1 MVKWIGFPSSLRD
14 ADVFLQKKKREN
26 DVVAMQS
33 VLNEAI
39 LN

>member
-1 MVKWIGFPSSLRD
+1 MVKWIAFPSWLGD
-14 ADVFLQKKKREN
+14 ADVFLLKKREN
-26 DVVAMQS
+26 DVVAMES